1 MRVAGGREGLVP
13 EKLVGFPFDS
23 SSENLFSFV
32 FCCACFL
39 FEIFFSCK
47 LIFYNISF
55 FCPGV
60 ERKGRESR
68 FLFYF
73 SLPYFW

>member
-1 MRVAGGREGLVP
+1 MRVIGGREARWP
-13 EKLVGFPFDS
+13 NKLVGFLSDS
-23 SSENLFSFV
+23 SAENLFSFV

-60 ERKGRESR
+60 ERKGSESR

-73 SLPYFW
+73 SLPNS